1 MRVRF
6 RVHHRIW
13 NAGELAGFPEDVGA
27 VLVARG
33 IAEAVHDTAPEA
45 SPAADAEP
53 APEAPARRTRRAAAE
68 PSSE

>member
-6 RVHHRIW
+6 LAHYRIW

-33 IAEAVHDTAPEA
+33 IAEAVHDAVPEEP
-45 SPAADAEP
+45 PAADAEP
-53 APEAPARRTRRAAAE
+53 APSAPARRTRRAAAE
-68 PSSE
+68 PTGE